1 MRSLNSL
8 AVIGAVVLA
17 AAAQQPA
24 AAPAAPAAGAVTAD
38 IQIGKSVANHMV
50 ADTGSAFPADVGT
63 LVAWTAVT
71 GAGGTAIKHVWAHG
85 PHADTVTLN
94 IGGSPWRTY
103 SRKTIPAEWTGQWTL
118 TVLDASGAVV
128 ATKTFTVGS

>member
-1 MRSLNSL
+1 MRALRFAAL
-8 AVIGAVVLA
+8 AGGFALT

-24 AAPAAPAAGAVTAD
+24 AAPQAPAPGSVTATVV
-38 IQIGKSVANHMV
+38 IGKSIENRMP

-63 LVAWTAVT
+63 LIAWSSVT
-71 GAGGTAIKHVWAHG
+71 GAGGSAIRHVWAHG

-94 IGGSPWRTY
+94 IEGSPWRTY
-103 SRKTIPAEWTGQWTL
+103 SRRTIPAVWTGQWTL

>member
-1 MRSLNSL
+1 MRALRFVAL
-8 AVIGAVVLA
+8 AGGIALT

-24 AAPAAPAAGAVTAD
+24 AAPAAPAPGGVTATVV
-38 IQIGKSVANHMV
+38 IGKSIADKMPV
-50 ADTGSAFPADVGT
+50 DTGSAFPADVGT
-63 LVAWTAVT
+63 LVACNSVT
-71 GAGGTAIKHVWAHG
+71 GAGGMAIKHVWAHG

-94 IGGSPWRTY
+94 IGGSPWRSY

-118 TVLDASGAVV
+118 TVLDASGEVV